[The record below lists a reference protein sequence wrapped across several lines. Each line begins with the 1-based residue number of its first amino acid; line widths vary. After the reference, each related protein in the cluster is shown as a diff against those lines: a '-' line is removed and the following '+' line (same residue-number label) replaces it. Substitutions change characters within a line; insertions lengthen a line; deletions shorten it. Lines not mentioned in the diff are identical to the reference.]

1 MMIGADNNDPSAT
14 LNAHMRFHRAFY
26 ELSGHK
32 LLLDLW
38 NSWETQLQLFL
49 SVDHQSF
56 ADLHD
61 VVAEHQRL
69 QKIIDT
75 GDLEAITAEIDRHV
89 HGGIPAAEAAAR
101 SA

>member
-1 MMIGADNNDPSAT
+1 
-14 LNAHMRFHRAFY
+14 
-26 ELSGHK
+26 
-32 LLLDLW
+32 
-38 NSWETQLQLFL
+38 
-49 SVDHQSF
+49 
-56 ADLHD
+56 